1 MSDGETPRWPVG
13 ETALIITVPEADGLV
28 GGAREKYDPA
38 AGRGIPAHVTVLYPY
53 LPADRIDEALLAEL
67 RGLFT
72 GHEPFELGFAGFGRF
87 PDLLW
92 LAPQPDGP
100 VRALTAAVATRWPE
114 APPYGGV
121 FDDPVPHLTVAI
133 KQPQEVFDAMEREF
147 AAGLPLRTRV
157 AGVHLVVSDGTRW
170 QHRETFPLGG

>member
-1 MSDGETPRWPVG
+1 VG
-13 ETALIITVPEADGLV
+13 ETALIITVPEADALV

-53 LPADRIDEALLAEL
+53 LPAGRIDEALLAEL
-67 RGLFT
+67 RGLFA
-72 GHEPFELGFAGFGRF
+72 GYEPFELGFAGFGRF

-92 LAPQPDGP
+92 LAPEPDGP
-100 VRALTAAVATRWPE
+100 VRALTAAVAARWPE

-121 FDDPVPHLTVAI
+121 FDDPMPHLTVAI
-133 KQPQEVFDAMEREF
+133 KQPQEVFDAMEQEF